1 MTVQASS
8 ALPAIARAALMF
20 GIHISLVVLV
30 TENAFKDRIV
40 GGIDMAVITVIPFF
54 PMRARIDREVL
65 RIVVPVSRS
74 PRCRRVTGLAICR
87 EISRGMI
94 RAGGGIIGALM
105 ARETQRRGRYITS
118 RVAGNTHESDVSAR
132 QGEISRAVVETR
144 RRPCRRRVTFSAQV
158 RETVGNVIGISHRGK
173 VALVAAITV
182 CRSVRVSRRV
192 TSNAL

>member
-1 MTVQASS
+1 MTVQARRT
-8 ALPAIARAALMF
+8 LPYVTGASLVIVR
-20 GIHISLVVLV
+20 HISLVVLV

-40 GGIDMAVITVIPFF
+40 GSIDMTVITIIPFL
-54 PMRARIDREVL
+54 PMFARIDREVL

-87 EISRGMI
+87 EVSRGMI
-94 RAGGGIIGALM
+94 RTGGGIIGALM

-118 RVAGNTHESDVSAR
+118 RVASNTHESDVSAR
-132 QGEISRAVVETR
+132 QGEIGRAVVETR
-144 RRPCRRRVTFSAQV
+144 RRPRRRRVTFSAQV

-182 CRSVRVSRRV
+182 CRSIRVSRRV